1 MPLSKRVM
9 QVLSQIHISVSSSG
23 LCIVRLSVAYKSV
36 RYVIVVGKC
45 ARPPTSSAQCISI
58 HPFHSNFIDMDMVG
72 LEPYVS
78 LVEVHMYFSKSNKIG
93 VESTYASFAQ
103 GRDPAIL
110 YPVRPLPPPPP
121 FDFSHSFA
129 LWSVGRG
136 RWIGDLLT
144 FPALGASFPH

>member
-1 MPLSKRVM
+1 MPLSKRVV

-58 HPFHSNFIDMDMVG
+58 HPFHSNFLDMVG

-78 LVEVHMYFSKSNKIG
+78 PSLKYTCISPNRTKSELSRLMLALHKGGTQQSCTRCGHCRRRRSIFPIL
-93 VESTYASFAQ
+93 SLS
-103 GRDPAIL
+103 GRSVAVGGSAI
-110 YPVRPLPPPPP
+110 
-121 FDFSHSFA
+121 F
-129 LWSVGRG
+129 
-136 RWIGDLLT
+136 
-144 FPALGASFPH
+144 

>member
-1 MPLSKRVM
+1 M

-23 LCIVRLSVAYKSV
+23 FCIVRLSVAYKSV
-36 RYVIVVGKC
+36 RYAIVVGKC

-58 HPFHSNFIDMDMVG
+58 HPFHSNFIDMVG

-78 LVEVHMYFSKSNKIG
+78 PSLKYTCISPNRTKSELSRLMLALHKGGTQQSCTRCGHGHCRRRRSIFPIL
-93 VESTYASFAQ
+93 SLS
-103 GRDPAIL
+103 GR
-110 YPVRPLPPPPP
+110 
-121 FDFSHSFA
+121 
-129 LWSVGRG
+129 SVGRGG